1 MVRNHFDEE
10 KRSNPL
16 QRKAFP
22 NYLITQTDNDQNKEV
37 KETKQADSFIAESML
52 DATPTIPF
60 LRQSKDS
67 FNDHLFEQKEE
78 EKVVQKDY
86 FVEEKKRFEKEKR
99 TQASATSFSLYKSRR
114 PFKPTEVPSLWN
126 SLTYRTETDDKQDYS
141 RLKKELQ
148 VADDDLILVD
158 LNPKKQLPPSQTS
171 KPLVQEEVEA
181 ELPNKAKKAL
191 NRSLLGIMEEEG
203 LANQALANNARP
215 AKPNH
220 SGFHSFFE

>member
-22 NYLITQTDNDQNKEV
+22 NYLITQTDHDQNKEV
-37 KETKQADSFIAESML
+37 KEKKQADSFIAEGML

-60 LRQSKDS
+60 LRESKYS
-67 FNDHLFEQKEE
+67 FNDDPFDKKEE

-99 TQASATSFSLYKSRR
+99 TQANGPSFSLYKSRR

-148 VADDDLILVD
+148 VADEDLILVD
-158 LNPKKQLPPSQTS
+158 LNPKQAGQPPQIS

-181 ELPNKAKKAL
+181 ELPNKTKKAL